1 MAMPVRFALLATLA
15 VATSLA
21 AQEPGLSAGGAQK
34 SYSLFDLVIGS
45 GWVEWTLLLMSVVGF
60 ALAIQFAL
68 TITRPRLITEGLV
81 DDVHNVLQD
90 GVTEESV
97 DEALNLVASDHSIV
111 GECLAGALDKKDF
124 GYDAMKDA
132 AQTVAAAEQNKY
144 MAKLGWLSLLTA
156 QGPMWGLLGTVW
168 GMIGAFLVMA
178 QKGTVTPADLA
189 YDIGGAMITTATG
202 LIIALPLM
210 VIFFW
215 LRGRVNQA
223 VLDAEVMVMEV
234 LDYFRS
240 K

>member
-1 MAMPVRFALLATLA
+1 MAMPARFALLATLA
-15 VATSLA
+15 VAASLSA
-21 AQEPGLSAGGAQK
+21 ADPGVSAGGAAK

-45 GWVEWTLLLMSVVGF
+45 GWVEWVLLLMSVVGF

-68 TITRPRLITEGLV
+68 TITRERLITPGLV
-81 DDVHNVLQD
+81 DDLHNIFQD
-90 GVTEESV
+90 GITDEAV
-97 DEALNLVASDHSIV
+97 DEALNAVSGDQSVV

-124 GYDAMKDA
+124 GYDAMKESA
-132 AQTVAAAEQNKY
+132 LTVAAAEQNKY
-144 MAKLGWLSLLTA
+144 MGKLGWLSLLTA

-178 QKGTVTPADLA
+178 QKGQVTPADLA

-210 VIFFW
+210 VVFFW
-215 LRGRVNQA
+215 LRSRVNQA
-223 VLDAEVMVMEV
+223 MLDSEVMVMEV
-234 LDYFRS
+234 LDYFRP